1 MTNSYR
7 ADSPR
12 ERGTCAPQLEA
23 ELAGVFA
30 QHGDFLWRVLRR
42 LGTPEADLEDAL
54 QEVLLVIARKLP
66 EYEERGAMRAWLFA
80 IARQVAHHAVRAAQR
95 RGRRESAHEP
105 SAVAVSTP
113 HEVFERS
120 EAARFVEAF
129 LESLGEAQ
137 ATVFYLAEIEGMTA
151 PEIAACAGVG
161 LNTVYSRL
169 RLARERF
176 ERALNTRK
184 DRSP

>member
-1 MTNSYR
+1 MTTR
-7 ADSPR
+7 DSAGLRRDR
-12 ERGTCAPQLEA
+12 ETCAPQLEA
-23 ELAGVFA
+23 ELAAVFA

-54 QEVLLVIARKLP
+54 QEVMLVIARKLP
-66 EYEERGAMRAWLFA
+66 EYEERGAMRAWLFV
-80 IARQVAHHAVRAAQR
+80 IARQVAHHALRAAHR
-95 RGRRESAHEP
+95 RARRESSHELA
-105 SAVAVSTP
+105 AVVSTP
-113 HEVFERS
+113 HDVLERG

-151 PEIAACAGVG
+151 PEIASCVGIG

-176 ERALNTRK
+176 ERALDTRK